1 MPTKA
6 SVFSLLNIFS
16 MAEEDIILLV
26 SQNYAADKFQS
37 KLTKEN
43 EGDNIKI
50 TGEGDSLKINAE
62 VPGST
67 SIESSDES
75 IAVTPTETGYD
86 LKVNDSK
93 FIGRGEYTELE
104 GKVSKNTTDIGDLG
118 SDINTVQE
126 NIGELNGKVAT
137 IEGDVNT
144 LDRGKQDTLTAGA
157 NITISADNVIS
168 AAGGS
173 SDELKYKT
181 FLVMTPNNNA
191 QGINYLPGKGDS
203 ANYLGYNIVVKDE
216 YFDQLED
223 GWRMFKF
230 DKPVTCS
237 TAQQLV
243 FEASF
248 TSPYPPGYTCIKESV
263 YHDYGYNF
271 GITQPFPFISSF
283 IGLEQHEWYTVTD
296 DMFTKVYGTP
306 TTGDGTVSV
315 GQNQTVLL
323 PADKTHIRAVPGDKI
338 GAGLL
343 GMIIGV
349 KPDAASPADEK
360 SMIAAFT
367 YFDGRACMYAHLNNG
382 TTIPLSETSGNYVYS
397 PGSGWSGN
405 KNPFIDCLGGNTSTA
420 PFELEKVDRY
430 KIKVT
435 NLTTN
440 DSIEIDVSSWPFFQ
454 EGGEIRFGFCGYNGN
469 NSGMTVNDIE
479 YFD

>member
-1 MPTKA
+1 
-6 SVFSLLNIFS
+6 

-26 SQNYAADKFQS
+26 SQNYATGKFQS
-37 KLTKEN
+37 KLTEEN

-50 TGEGDSLKINAE
+50 TGEGDSLKINAV

-75 IAVTPTETGYD
+75 INVTPTETGYD
-86 LKVNDSK
+86 LKVNDNK
-93 FIGRGEYTELE
+93 FIGRGEYTVLTDKVDELE
-104 GKVSKNTTDIGDLG
+104 EEVGKNTTDIGDLG
-118 SDINTVQE
+118 LTVSTVQG
-126 NIGELNGKVAT
+126 NITELNGKVIA
-137 IEGDVNT
+137 IENEVNT

-181 FLVMTPNNNA
+181 FLVMIPNNNA
-191 QGINYLPGKGDS
+191 RPIDYLPGKGDS

-216 YFDQLED
+216 YFDQIED

-230 DKPVTCS
+230 DQAVTCS

-248 TSPYPPGYTCIKESV
+248 TSPTSSDHKCIKESV
-263 YHDYGYNF
+263 YHDYGEHLS
-271 GITQPFPFISSF
+271 ITQPFPFISSF

-323 PADKTHIRAVPGDKI
+323 PADKTHIRAVPDVKVG
-338 GAGLL
+338 GSRLL

-367 YFDGRACMYAHLNNG
+367 YFNANACQYAHLNNG
-382 TTIPLSETSGNYVYS
+382 TTIPLSETSGNYIYA
-397 PGSGWSGN
+397 PGGTWSGK
-405 KNPFIDCLGGNTSTA
+405 KNPFIDVLGRDDSFA

-440 DSIEIDVSSWPFFQ
+440 ESKEIDVSSWPFFQ
-454 EGGEIRFGFCGYNGN
+454 EGGEIRFGFCGYNAN
-469 NSGMTVNDIE
+469 NSGMTVNNIE

>member
-1 MPTKA
+1 
-6 SVFSLLNIFS
+6 

-26 SQNYAADKFQS
+26 SQNYATGKFQS
-37 KLTKEN
+37 KLTEEN

-50 TGEGDSLKINAE
+50 TNEGDSLKINAE
-62 VPGST
+62 VPDPT
-67 SIESSDES
+67 TINSSDES
-75 IAVTPTETGYD
+75 INVTPTETGYD
-86 LKVNDSK
+86 LKVDNDK
-93 FIGRGEYTELE
+93 FIGRGEYAVLADKVDELE
-104 GKVSKNTTDIGDLG
+104 EEVGKNTTDIGDLG
-118 SDINTVQE
+118 LTVSTVQGNIRGLNTQVTAIE
-126 NIGELNGKVAT
+126 N
-137 IEGDVNT
+137 DVNR

-181 FLVMTPNNNA
+181 FLVIVPNDRD
-191 QGINYLPGKGDS
+191 YMPDKGDS
-203 ANYLGYNIVVKDE
+203 ANYLGYNIVVKDS
-216 YFDQLED
+216 YYDMIED

-230 DKPVTCS
+230 DQPVTCS
-237 TAQQLV
+237 MAQQLV

-248 TSPYPPGYTCIKESV
+248 TSPTSPDHKCIKESV
-263 YHDYGYNF
+263 YRSGGEHF
-271 GITQPFPFISSF
+271 SITQPFPFISSF

-296 DMFTKVYGTP
+296 DMFTKVYGNP
-306 TTGDGTVSV
+306 TTGNGTVSV

-323 PADKTHIRAVPGDKI
+323 PADKTHIRAVPDVKVG
-338 GAGLL
+338 GSRLL

-367 YFDGRACMYAHLNNG
+367 YFNANACQYAHLNNG
-382 TTIPLSETSGNYVYS
+382 TTIPLSETSGNYIYA
-397 PGSGWSGN
+397 PGGTWSGK
-405 KNPFIDCLGGNTSTA
+405 KNPFIDVLGRDDSFA

-454 EGGEIRFGFCGYNGN
+454 EGGEISFGFCGYNGN

>member
-1 MPTKA
+1 
-6 SVFSLLNIFS
+6 

-26 SQNYAADKFQS
+26 SQNYATGKFQS
-37 KLTKEN
+37 KLTEEN

-50 TGEGDSLKINAE
+50 TGEGDSLKINAV

-67 SIESSDES
+67 VINSSDES
-75 IAVTPTETGYD
+75 INVTPTETGYD
-86 LKVNDSK
+86 LKVDDNK
-93 FIGRGEYTELE
+93 FIGRGEYTVLTDKVDELE
-104 GKVSKNTTDIGDLG
+104 EEVGKNTTDIGDLG
-118 SDINTVQE
+118 LTVSTVQG
-126 NIGELNGKVAT
+126 NITELNGKVIA
-137 IEGDVNT
+137 IENEVNT

-181 FLVMTPNNNA
+181 FLVMVANN
-191 QGINYLPGKGDS
+191 GFINYMPSKGDS
-203 ANYLGYNIVVKDE
+203 ANYLGYNIVVKDA
-216 YFDQLED
+216 YGDQIED

-230 DKPVTCS
+230 DQAVTCS

-248 TSPYPPGYTCIKESV
+248 TSSESPDYKCIKESV
-263 YHDYGYNF
+263 YHYYKDSDYF
-271 GITQPFPFISSF
+271 SITQPFPFISSF

-296 DMFTKVYGTP
+296 DMFTKVYGNP

-323 PADKTHIRAVPGDKI
+323 PADKTHIRAVPGDKV
-338 GAGLL
+338 GTYRLL
-343 GMIIGV
+343 GIILGV
-349 KPDAASPADEK
+349 KPNAASPADAN

-367 YFDGRACMYAHLNNG
+367 YFNGGACMRAHLNNG
-382 TTIPLSETSGNYVYS
+382 TTIALSETTGNYIYS
-397 PGSGWSGN
+397 PGGEWTGN
-405 KNPFIDCLGGNTSTA
+405 KNPFINLLGQDTSTT

-454 EGGEIRFGFCGYNGN
+454 EGGEIRFGFCGYNAN
-469 NSGMTVNDIE
+469 NSGMTVNNIE

>member
-1 MPTKA
+1 MDNVMLLSQSYANDNYLVAKKAEDGSYEVDSKIVFNNEITTPDGKFVTKKELDEKQDKLSGSETIDISNNTLTVNTA
-6 SVFSLLNIFS
+6 SEV
-16 MAEEDIILLV
+16 
-26 SQNYAADKFQS
+26 
-37 KLTKEN
+37 
-43 EGDNIKI
+43 
-50 TGEGDSLKINAE
+50 GDSTL
-62 VPGST
+62 P
-67 SIESSDES
+67 
-75 IAVTPTETGYD
+75 VT
-86 LKVNDSK
+86 
-93 FIGRGEYTELE
+93 
-104 GKVSKNTTDIGDLG
+104 
-118 SDINTVQE
+118 
-126 NIGELNGKVAT
+126 AAA
-137 IEGDVNT
+137 VNT
-144 LDRGKQDTLTAGA
+144 YTSTFLNKDEAASTYASKIELATKQDTLTAGEG
-157 NITISADNVIS
+157 IEISANNVIS
-168 AAGGS
+168 ATGGGS

-181 FLVMTPNNNA
+181 FLVMVANH
-191 QGINYLPGKGDS
+191 GVIDYLPSRGDS
-203 ANYLGYNIVVKDE
+203 ANHLGYNIVVKDS
-216 YFDQLED
+216 YNDQLED

-230 DKPVTCS
+230 DKSVTCS

-243 FEASF
+243 FEAGF
-248 TSPYPPGYTCIKESV
+248 NCAEEPLYRCIKESV
-263 YHDYGYNF
+263 YDDN

-283 IGLEQHEWYTVTD
+283 IGLEQHEWYTVSN
-296 DMFTKVYGTP
+296 DMFTKVYGNP

-435 NLTTN
+435 NLAEN
-440 DSIEIDVSSWPFFQ
+440 RVEEIDVSSWPFFQ
-454 EGGEIRFGFCGYNGN
+454 EGGEIRFGFCGYNAN

>member
-1 MPTKA
+1 
-6 SVFSLLNIFS
+6 
-16 MAEEDIILLV
+16 MAENITLV
-26 SQNYAADKFQS
+26 SQNYATGKFQS

-43 EGDNIKI
+43 EGDNITI
-50 TGEGDSLKINAE
+50 TGEGDSLKINA
-62 VPGST
+62 VVSGST
-67 SIESSDES
+67 SIESSDDS

-86 LKVNDSK
+86 LKVNDGK

-104 GKVSKNTTDIGDLG
+104 GKVSKNTADIGDLG

-144 LDRGKQDTLTAGA
+144 LKTGKQDTLTAGA

-181 FLVMTPNNNA
+181 FLVMVANH
-191 QGINYLPGKGDS
+191 GFIDYLPSRGDS
-203 ANYLGYNIVVKDE
+203 ANHLGYNIVVKDV
-216 YFDQLED
+216 YGDQLED

-243 FEASF
+243 FEAGF
-248 TSPYPPGYTCIKESV
+248 NCAEEPLYRCIKESV
-263 YHDYGYNF
+263 YHDSY
-271 GITQPFPFISSF
+271 ITQPFPFISSF
-283 IGLEQHEWYTVTD
+283 IGVEQHEWYTVTD

-306 TTGDGTVSV
+306 ATGDGTVSV

-323 PADKTHIRAVPGDKI
+323 PADKTHIRAVPGDKV
-338 GAGLL
+338 GTYRLL
-343 GMIIGV
+343 GIILGV
-349 KPDAASPADEK
+349 KPNAASPADAN

-367 YFDGRACMYAHLNNG
+367 YFNGGACMRAHLNNG
-382 TTIPLSETSGNYVYS
+382 TTIALSETTGNYIYS
-397 PGSGWSGN
+397 PGGEWTGN
-405 KNPFIDCLGGNTSTA
+405 KNPFINLLGQDTSTV

-440 DSIEIDVSSWPFFQ
+440 ESKEIDVSSWPFFQ
-454 EGGEIRFGFCGYNGN
+454 EGGEIRFGFCGYNAN

>member
-1 MPTKA
+1 
-6 SVFSLLNIFS
+6 
-16 MAEEDIILLV
+16 MAENITLV
-26 SQNYAADKFQS
+26 SQNYATGKFQS
-37 KLTKEN
+37 KLTEAN
-43 EGDNIKI
+43 QGDNITI
-50 TGEGDSLKINAE
+50 TGEGDSLKINAV

-67 SIESSDES
+67 TIESTDDS
-75 IAVTPTETGYD
+75 ITVTPIETGYD
-86 LKVNDSK
+86 LKVKDGK

-104 GKVSKNTTDIGDLG
+104 DKVKENADGIDALA
-118 SDINTVQE
+118 SDVNTVQE
-126 NIGELNGKVAT
+126 NIRDLNTQVAT
-137 IEGDVNT
+137 IENEVNT
-144 LDRGKQDTLTAGA
+144 LDRGKQDTLTAGT

-181 FLVMTPNNNA
+181 FLVMVANN
-191 QGINYLPGKGDS
+191 GFINYLPIKGDS
-203 ANYLGYNIVVKDE
+203 ANYLGYNIVVKAD
-216 YFDQLED
+216 YNDQVED

-248 TSPYPPGYTCIKESV
+248 TSSNPPGYTCIKESI
-263 YHDYGYNF
+263 YHYYTDPRPYF

-315 GQNQTVLL
+315 GENQTVLL
-323 PADKTHIRAVPGDKI
+323 PADKTHIRAVPDAQVGRYR
-338 GAGLL
+338 LL
-343 GMIIGV
+343 GIILGV
-349 KPDAASPADEK
+349 KPNAASSADEK

-367 YFDGRACMYAHLNNG
+367 YFNGRACMYAHLNNG
-382 TTIPLSETSGNYVYS
+382 TTIPLDQTSGNYIYA
-397 PGSGWSGN
+397 PGGDWASN
-405 KNPFIDCLGGNTSTA
+405 KNPFIDVLGQNDSTD

-435 NLTTN
+435 NLATN
-440 DSIEIDVSSWPFFQ
+440 DSVEIDVSSWPFFQ

-469 NSGMTVNDIE
+469 NSGMTVNNIE

>member
-1 MPTKA
+1 
-6 SVFSLLNIFS
+6 
-16 MAEEDIILLV
+16 MAEEDTILLV

-37 KLTKEN
+37 KLTEAN
-43 EGDNIKI
+43 QGDNITI
-50 TGEGDSLKINAE
+50 TGEGDLLKINAE
-62 VPGST
+62 VPDPT
-67 SIESSDES
+67 SIESSDGS
-75 IAVTPTETGYD
+75 INVTPTEMGYD
-86 LKVNDSK
+86 LKVNDGK
-93 FIGRGEYTELE
+93 FIGRGEYTVLTDKVDELDE
-104 GKVSKNTTDIGDLG
+104 EVGKNTTDIVDLG
-118 SDINTVQE
+118 LTVSVVQG
-126 NIGELNGKVAT
+126 NITELNGKVAN
-137 IEGDVNT
+137 IENEVNT
-144 LDRGKQDTLTAGA
+144 LNRGKQDTLTAGT

-181 FLVMTPNNNA
+181 FLVMVANHGFIDYMPS
-191 QGINYLPGKGDS
+191 KGDS
-203 ANYLGYNIVVKDE
+203 ANYLGYNIVVKDA
-216 YFDQLED
+216 YGDQLED

-230 DKPVTCS
+230 DQAVTCS

-248 TSPYPPGYTCIKESV
+248 TSSNPPGYTCIKESIYENGDLV
-263 YHDYGYNF
+263 K
-271 GITQPFPFISSF
+271 QPFPFISSF

-323 PADKTHIRAVPGDKI
+323 PADKTHIRAVPDVKVG
-338 GAGLL
+338 GSRLL

-367 YFDGRACMYAHLNNG
+367 YFNANACQYAHLNNG
-382 TTIPLSETSGNYVYS
+382 TTIPLSETSGNYIYA
-397 PGSGWSGN
+397 PGGTWSGK
-405 KNPFIDCLGGNTSTA
+405 KNPFIDVLGRDDSFA

>member
-1 MPTKA
+1 
-6 SVFSLLNIFS
+6 

-26 SQNYAADKFQS
+26 SQKYAANKFQS

-62 VPGST
+62 VPDPT
-67 SIESSDES
+67 VINSSDES
-75 IAVTPTETGYD
+75 INVTPTETGYD
-86 LKVNDSK
+86 LKVDDNK
-93 FIGRGEYTELE
+93 FIGRGEYTVLE
-104 GKVSKNTTDIGDLG
+104 DKVKENADGIDALA
-118 SDINTVQE
+118 SDVNTVQE
-126 NIGELNGKVAT
+126 NIRDLNTQVAT
-137 IEGDVNT
+137 IENDVNR
-144 LDRGKQDTLTAGA
+144 LDRGKQDALTAGA

-168 AAGGS
+168 ATGGS

-181 FLVMTPNNNA
+181 FLVMVANN
-191 QGINYLPGKGDS
+191 GFIDYMPDKDDS
-203 ANYLGYNIVVKDE
+203 ANYLGYNIVVKE
-216 YFDQLED
+216 RYNDQVED

-230 DKPVTCS
+230 DKPVSCS

-248 TSPYPPGYTCIKESV
+248 TSPTSPDHKCIKESV
-263 YHDYGYNF
+263 YHYYKDFGNF
-271 GITQPFPFISSF
+271 SITQPFPFISSF
-283 IGLEQHEWYTVTD
+283 IGLEQHEWYTVRD

-315 GQNQTVLL
+315 GQNQTLLL
-323 PADKTHIRAVPGDKI
+323 PADKTHIRAVPDVKVGGSK
-338 GAGLL
+338 LL

-367 YFDGRACMYAHLNNG
+367 YFSANACQYAHLNNG
-382 TTIPLSETSGNYVYS
+382 TTIPLSETSGNYIYA
-397 PGSGWSGN
+397 PGGTWSGK
-405 KNPFIDCLGGNTSTA
+405 KNPFIDCLGNDTSTA

-435 NLTTN
+435 NLAEN
-440 DSIEIDVSSWPFFQ
+440 KVEEIDVSSWPFFQ

-469 NSGMTVNDIE
+469 NSGMTVNNIE

>member
-1 MPTKA
+1 
-6 SVFSLLNIFS
+6 
-16 MAEEDIILLV
+16 MAEEDIIILV

-37 KLTKEN
+37 KLTEKN

-50 TGEGDSLKINAE
+50 TNEGDSLKINAE
-62 VPGST
+62 VPDPT
-67 SIESSDES
+67 TIKSSNES
-75 IAVTPTETGYD
+75 INVAPTETGYD
-86 LKVNDSK
+86 LKVDDSK
-93 FIGRGEYTELE
+93 FIGRGEYTVLE
-104 GKVSKNTTDIGDLG
+104 DKVKENANGIDALA
-118 SDINTVQE
+118 SDVNTVQE
-126 NIGELNGKVAT
+126 NIRGLNTQVAT
-137 IEGDVNT
+137 IENDVNR
-144 LDRGKQDTLTAGA
+144 LDRGKQDTLTAGT

-168 AAGGS
+168 AGGS

-181 FLVMTPNNNA
+181 FLVMVPNNLT
-191 QGINYLPGKGDS
+191 QNYLPGKGDS

-216 YFDQLED
+216 YFDQIED

-230 DKPVTCS
+230 DQAVTCS
-237 TAQQLV
+237 MAQQLV
-243 FEASF
+243 FEATF
-248 TSPYPPGYTCIKESV
+248 ASPASPDHKCIKESV
-263 YHDYGYNF
+263 YHYYKDFDNF
-271 GITQPFPFISSF
+271 SITQPFPFISSF
-283 IGLEQHEWYTVTD
+283 IGLEQHEWYTVSN
-296 DMFTKVYGTP
+296 DMFTNVYGTP

-349 KPDAASPADEK
+349 KPDAASPGDEK

-382 TTIPLSETSGNYVYS
+382 TTIPLSETSGSYVYS
-397 PGSGWSGN
+397 PGSGWSDN
-405 KNPFIDCLGGNTSTA
+405 KNPFIRCLGGNTSTA
-420 PFELEKVDRY
+420 PFELEKIDRY

-440 DSIEIDVSSWPFFQ
+440 DNVEIDVSSWPFFQ

-469 NSGMTVNDIE
+469 NSGMTVNNIE